1 MPYLPTFFAEMHLT
15 FNSVF
20 FIGGSAT
27 TVNKDEVIE
36 VLKTVYGL
44 EIPINIVDL
53 GLVYGVDV
61 DGDRVHIR
69 MTLAKVGCSRCT
81 FITEEI
87 RKKVEAIEGVEKAK
101 VELVWDPPWT
111 PERISS
117 RVPEDLKKWILA

>member
-1 MPYLPTFFAEMHLT
+1 MHLT
-15 FNSVF
+15 SNSVF
-20 FIGGSAT
+20 FIRGSAS
-27 TVNKDEVIE
+27 TVSKDEVIE

-61 DGDRVHIR
+61 EGDRVHIR

-81 FITEEI
+81 FIPEEV
-87 RKKVEAIEGVEKAK
+87 RKKVEAIEGVQQAK

-111 PERISS
+111 PERISD
-117 RVPEDLKKWILA
+117 RVPEDVKKQIM

>member
-1 MPYLPTFFAEMHLT
+1 MYLT

-36 VLKTVYGL
+36 VLKTVYEL

-61 DGDRVHIR
+61 KGDRVYIR

-81 FITEEI
+81 FITEEV
-87 RKKVEAIEGVEKAK
+87 RKKVEAIEGVEKVK

-111 PERISS
+111 PERISD
-117 RVPEDLKKWILA
+117 RIPEDVRKRILT